1 MDKKTILIIEDDSS
15 ILKLIND
22 YAKTYNF
29 NPILAENGQKGL
41 DIFKNNKIDLVILDL
56 MLPKIDGFDICKTI
70 RKESNIP
77 IIILSAKTHESDKIL
92 GLGLGA
98 DDYVSKP
105 FSPKELMAR
114 VKSQFEREKR
124 IKQKDLPKKIIVG
137 PININQLSKTVKL
150 DGKKID
156 FSKKE
161 YDILLYLI
169 KHKNQVLSRKQ
180 IFNTIW
186 GYDNY
191 GDINTVTVHITKIRK
206 KLEKDPENPKF
217 IKTIW
222 GIGYKFKEGHN
233 E

>member
-1 MDKKTILIIEDDSS
+1 MDKKNILIIEDDSS
-15 ILKLIND
+15 ILKLISD

-29 NPILAENGQKGL
+29 NPILAQNGQKGL
-41 DIFKNNKIDLVILDL
+41 DIFENNKIDLVILDL
-56 MLPKIDGFDICKTI
+56 MLPEIDGFDICKNI
-70 RKESNIP
+70 RENSNIP

-137 PININQLSKTVKL
+137 PITINQLSKTVKL
-150 DGKKID
+150 NNNKIN

-191 GDINTVTVHITKIRK
+191 GDINTVTVHITKLRK
-206 KLEKDPENPKF
+206 KLEKDPENPKY

-222 GIGYKFKEGHN
+222 GIGYKFEEENN

>member
-1 MDKKTILIIEDDSS
+1 MEKNILIIEDDSS
-15 ILKLIND
+15 ILKLISD
-22 YAKTYNF
+22 YAKNYNF
-29 NPILAENGQKGL
+29 NPILAQNGQKGL
-41 DIFKNNKIDLVILDL
+41 DIFQNNKVDLVILDL

-70 RKESNIP
+70 REESNIP
-77 IIILSAKTHESDKIL
+77 IIILSAKKHESDKIL

-98 DDYVSKP
+98 DDYVTKP

-137 PININQLSKTVKL
+137 PITINQLSKTVKVN
-150 DGKKID
+150 GKKIN

-161 YDILLYLI
+161 YDILLFLI

-191 GDINTVTVHITKIRK
+191 GDINTVTVHITKLRK
-206 KLEKDPENPKF
+206 KLEKDPENPRY

-222 GIGYKFKEGHN
+222 GIGYKFEEDTN